1 MSKKIFSLIV
11 ALALII
17 SLAGFSAAQK
27 STAKKVTLKKVEN
40 TDPALRLKWHE
51 QHMSMKNSTPF
62 KNLKWRYIG
71 GELETQGGRC
81 TDVDVPRNNKKIIYV
96 ATASGGLWKS
106 ENAGVTFEPI
116 TDDFPTLSI
125 GDIAISESHPDI
137 IYVGTGEAN
146 IFRASIAGTG
156 VYKST
161 DGGKTWQHCGLT
173 DTNTIARIRIHPT
186 NPDIVYVAAS
196 GHEWTYNPER
206 GVFKTTDGGKTWQ
219 KVLYIDEK
227 TGCIDLVMDPKNPD
241 TLIASMWNRIRQ
253 RWSDPVPEDGDYLY
267 KTTDGGKTWKKLT
280 NGLPDT
286 RYTGRIGI
294 DLCASKPNVVY
305 AYVDNHTPTREPS
318 PGERDSY
325 GRLRTYP
332 DIVGAEVYRSDDQGE
347 TWVKVNPSDRL
358 FERFGGTYGWVF
370 GQIRVDPNNE
380 NVVYLMG
387 LGLYKSTDGGKSW
400 THLYWENLHGDHHG
414 LWIDP
419 DDSDHLL
426 NVNDGGCNVSFDGG
440 KTWQDFYRKIP
451 AIQFYTVA
459 FDMQKPFTVYGAVQ
473 DSGTHRGLGVAPQ
486 AGAAESGLRRLRQ
499 SRLRWERA
507 PGGEGTTIAVD
518 PSDPNIVYSSS
529 FYGRLMRSEY
539 KDSNWTSK
547 DIYPKPSEGEPEYR
561 GQWLA
566 PTIISP
572 HNPHIIYHGF
582 QYVFRSLNRGDT
594 WEKISPD
601 LTAFDPKKQG
611 KLPYAIPY
619 ATLTALAESPLKF
632 GLIYAGSDDGRVH
645 VTRDGGATWTEITA
659 GLPYNKHVWCIEP
672 SKFDLG
678 TVYVALIGRHDDD
691 FAPYVFKSSDFGKTW
706 VNISNNLPGG
716 PTNVIREDPKKK
728 GVLYV
733 GTDFGVYVST
743 DDGQSWNHLGSGLP
757 NAPVWDLK
765 IHPRDN
771 MLIIATNGRGM
782 WVVDDLSPLQ
792 K

>member
-1 MSKKIFSLIV
+1 
-11 ALALII
+11 
-17 SLAGFSAAQK
+17 
-27 STAKKVTLKKVEN
+27 
-40 TDPALRLKWHE
+40 
-51 QHMSMKNSTPF
+51 
-62 KNLKWRYIG
+62 
-71 GELETQGGRC
+71 
-81 TDVDVPRNNKKIIYV
+81 
-96 ATASGGLWKS
+96 
-106 ENAGVTFEPI
+106 
-116 TDDFPTLSI
+116 
-125 GDIAISESHPDI
+125 
-137 IYVGTGEAN
+137 
-146 IFRASIAGTG
+146 
-156 VYKST
+156 
-161 DGGKTWQHCGLT
+161 
-173 DTNTIARIRIHPT
+173 
-186 NPDIVYVAAS
+186 
-196 GHEWTYNPER
+196 
-206 GVFKTTDGGKTWQ
+206 
-219 KVLYIDEK
+219 
-227 TGCIDLVMDPKNPD
+227 
-241 TLIASMWNRIRQ
+241 
-253 RWSDPVPEDGDYLY
+253 
-267 KTTDGGKTWKKLT
+267 
-280 NGLPDT
+280 
-286 RYTGRIGI
+286 
-294 DLCASKPNVVY
+294 
-305 AYVDNHTPTREPS
+305 
-318 PGERDSY
+318 
-325 GRLRTYP
+325 
-332 DIVGAEVYRSDDQGE
+332 
-347 TWVKVNPSDRL
+347 
-358 FERFGGTYGWVF
+358 
-370 GQIRVDPNNE
+370 
-380 NVVYLMG
+380 
-387 LGLYKSTDGGKSW
+387 
-400 THLYWENLHGDHHG
+400 
-414 LWIDP
+414 
-419 DDSDHLL
+419 
-426 NVNDGGCNVSFDGG
+426 
-440 KTWQDFYRKIP
+440 
-451 AIQFYTVA
+451 
-459 FDMQKPFTVYGAVQ
+459 
-473 DSGTHRGLGVAPQ
+473 
-486 AGAAESGLRRLRQ
+486 
-499 SRLRWERA
+499 
-507 PGGEGTTIAVD
+507 VD